1 MQDDEIHLLDIVGK
15 LEKFEGYLS
24 NTEVN
29 DPNIKI
35 MILRLRQ
42 DILGLIPF
50 VEVYRII
57 AFDEGEEKL
66 PF

>member
-1 MQDDEIHLLDIVGK
+1 MDEIHLLDLISK

-24 NTEVN
+24 NSEVE

-50 VEVYRII
+50 VEVHRII
-57 AFDEGEEKL
+57 LFEEGELEKE
-66 PF
+66 